1 MADAIGSVRATFT
14 ASVGG
19 MTGAIDQVVG
29 KLGGFAAAQRKVAAD
44 TTRFESVTKELSS
57 EFLRGGGSVDTFG
70 TKLGNTMRSFTR
82 ISEAERTRIVLE
94 ALEQAFEGSG
104 RGAAELADAQAKA
117 AAVIR
122 AGTSPIE
129 RLSVDLAKNRADFLA
144 GKISADQYR
153 QTIATLPGQINGTET
168 AMQKMERVFKQAQ
181 ETVRGLRT
189 PTDELQQ
196 QLAELKEQ
204 EEAGAISDQQYAQ
217 AKGLI
222 EQKLRELTP
231 EFIAAKAAEE
241 ELNKAM
247 ERGKA
252 VTESLLTP
260 QQQYE
265 RNVAELDELL
275 SKNAITAETHAAGIR
290 KEKAALDAA
299 DPAMQELNR
308 AMEDG
313 KAITQA
319 MLTPTEKYEEEIKKL
334 DGLLAKNAISEETH
348 ARATK
353 KAKDELDKAG
363 PAAKSVGDAFGGLP
377 GPLGAAARAF
387 DMMQKS
393 MGGTI
398 AGFRSGGIRGGISTF
413 VGQIREGVANAGSTG
428 GASLIGIAPQIGLVA
443 AAAYAGVQGLKMMAE
458 AMGAVGER
466 VERTGQLAER
476 MGVSFQEFEVLAVA
490 ANMAGVETEALASA
504 QTKGLKAISAARA
517 GAKEQALAFSALGI
531 SQRQLQESNPSA
543 LLEDA
548 ARKLNAIEDPATRA
562 TLAMKIFGKAGNDVL
577 PALAGIDSV
586 REGIQRLGGVMNE
599 GDVGRFKALDD
610 AFDNA
615 TRATTRLGETLLAP
629 FTGLFQTIAEGV
641 AATFGGFAS
650 ALAPISP
657 LLDGIL
663 KPIGFIVQLAG
674 EGLGLFGR
682 FVGATIS
689 GIYEIVAGVVEIVSY
704 SQTLAPIFQAVGAVG
719 TFIADTFFA
728 IGKEI
733 SEWIGWFEK
742 LTGIEIKPLQG
753 GSDREAIEEE
763 MARRKELEK
772 ENEQAQNKAAERA
785 KAMKESLLSPWEQM
799 QQKVDEV
806 YDLEKRG
813 LLTAQERAALEKKI
827 TDEFVA
833 QTPAAQ
839 ALKKAQEDQKKA
851 SEEIA
856 AKIKDSAKAGAE
868 LGAAAD
874 PIRAQFASAAEQ
886 IKKDMEAGLISPEAA
901 KEKMSEAVDAM
912 NEELKRL
919 GEDQK
924 FAEKIRDGF
933 KSEMDKVNEELDAI
947 DKNQTLT
954 AAEKEK
960 AKAQVRDKA
969 AASLPGGAEQSP
981 ADKFRE
987 DQKKLKEAFDKGIID
1002 REQFRERMGNIRGE
1016 LEDSI
1021 ADAKD
1026 KQERNAGPDR
1036 RAVGAVDVN
1045 SSEGASTFFRLLRG
1059 QDDPTKRQLKE
1070 MEKQTRLLANVE
1082 QALAEQEVVQI

>member
-1 MADAIGSVRATFT
+1 
-14 ASVGG
+14 
-19 MTGAIDQVVG
+19 MTGAIDQIVG
-29 KLGGFAAAQRKVAAD
+29 KLGGFAAAQKKVAAD
-44 TTRFESVTKELSS
+44 TTRFESVTKELAS
-57 EFLRGGGSVDTFG
+57 EFLRGGGSADVFG
-70 TKLGNTMRSFTR
+70 TKLGNAMRRFSNV
-82 ISEAERTRIVLE
+82 SEAERTRIALE
-94 ALEQAFEGSG
+94 ALETAFEGSG

-117 AAVIR
+117 VAAVR

-129 RLSVDLAKNRADFLA
+129 RLSIDLKQNRADFLA
-144 GKISADQYR
+144 GKVSIDQYR
-153 QTIATLPGQINGTET
+153 QTIATLPGQVNGTET
-168 AMQKMERVFKQAQ
+168 AMQKMQRVFKESQ

-189 PTDELQQ
+189 PTD
-196 QLAELKEQ
+196 QLNEAMAKLKEQ
-204 EEAGAISDQQYAQ
+204 EEAGLISDQQYAQ
-217 AKGLI
+217 AKAAI
-222 EQKLRELTP
+222 EQKLHELTP
-231 EFIAAKAAEE
+231 EFAAAKAAED

-265 RNVAELDELL
+265 RSVKELDDLL
-275 SKNAITAETHAAGIR
+275 AKNAITAETHAAGVQ

-308 AMEDG
+308 AMEEG

-319 MLTPTEKYEEEIKKL
+319 MLTPTEKYEAEVKKL
-334 DGLLAKNAISEETH
+334 DDLLAKNAITEETH

-377 GPLGAAARAF
+377 GPLGAAARGF

-393 MGGTI
+393 LGDTI
-398 AGFRSGGIRGGISTF
+398 AGFKSGGIKGGISSF

-428 GASLIGIAPQIGLVA
+428 GASLVAVAPQIGLIA
-443 AAAYAGVQGLKMMAE
+443 AAAYAGVQGLKMMTE
-458 AMGAVGER
+458 AIGAVGSR

-476 MGVSFQEFEVLAVA
+476 LGTSFQEFEVLAVA

-531 SQRQLQESNPSA
+531 SQQQLQESNPSA

-548 ARKLNAIEDPATRA
+548 ARKLNEIQDPATRA
-562 TLAMKIFGKAGNDVL
+562 ALAMKIFGKAGNEVL
-577 PALAGIDSV
+577 PALAGIDAV
-586 REGIQRLGGVMNE
+586 RAGIQRLGGVMNA

-615 TRATTRLGETLLAP
+615 SRATTRLGETLLAP

-650 ALAPISP
+650 ALAPLSP

-689 GIYEIVAGVVEIVSY
+689 GIYEIIDGVVEIVSY

-742 LTGIEIKPLQG
+742 LTGIEIKPLKG
-753 GSDREAIEEE
+753 GADREAIEEE

-772 ENEQAQNKAAERA
+772 ENEAEGKRAEDRA
-785 KAMKESLLSPWEQM
+785 KAIKDSLLSPYDEM
-799 QQKVDEV
+799 QKKVAEV
-806 YDLEKRG
+806 NDLEQRG
-813 LLTAQERAALEKKI
+813 LLTAEQRAAAEGKI
-827 TDEFVA
+827 RDEFA
-833 QTPAAQ
+833 KQDPLAQ
-839 ALKKAQEDQKKA
+839 AAVKYAESQKKA
-851 SEEIA
+851 SEDIA
-856 AKIKDSAKAGAE
+856 TKIRDSAKAGKE
-868 LGAAAD
+868 LGSAAD
-874 PIRAQFASAAEQ
+874 PIRAQFANAAKQ
-886 IKKDMEAGLISPEAA
+886 IKDDLENGLISPDDA
-901 KEKMSEAVDAM
+901 KSRMGEAVDAM

-924 FAEKIRDGF
+924 FAEKIRDSL
-933 KSEMDKVNEELDAI
+933 KTETQKVKEELAEI

-954 AAEKEK
+954 AEEKEK
-960 AKAQVRDKA
+960 AKGQVRDKFTA
-969 AASLPGGAEQSP
+969 GLPGAAEKDA

-987 DQKKLKEAFDKGIID
+987 EQKKLKEAFDAKLID
-1002 REQFRERMGNIRGE
+1002 KDEFKARQGRIRDE
-1016 LEDSI
+1016 LEASV

-1026 KQERNAGPDR
+1026 KQDRNNQPDR

-1059 QDDPTKRQLKE
+1059 QDDPTKKQLDE
-1070 MEKQTRLLANVE
+1070 MKRQTRLLERV
-1082 QALAEQEVVQI
+1082 AEAEAEVVQI

>member
-14 ASVGG
+14 ASAGG
-19 MTGAIDQVVG
+19 MIGAVDQIVG
-29 KLGGFAAAQRKVAAD
+29 KLGSFAAATKRVAAD
-44 TTRFESVTKELSS
+44 TTRFESVTKELAS
-57 EFLRGGGSVDTFG
+57 EFMRGGGSVDDFG
-70 TKLGNTMRSFTR
+70 NKLGNTMKRFAGV
-82 ISEAERTRIVLE
+82 SEAERLRIVMQ
-94 ALEQAFEGSG
+94 ALETSFQGSG
-104 RGAAELADAQAKA
+104 RGASELAEAQARA
-117 AAVIR
+117 TAAVI

-129 RLSVDLAKNRADFLA
+129 RLSIDLAKNRADFLA
-144 GKISADQYR
+144 GKVSMEQYKN
-153 QTIATLPGQINGTET
+153 TIATLPSEINGVETEQQQ
-168 AMQKMERVFKQAQ
+168 MQRVFKETQ
-181 ETVRGLRT
+181 ETLSKLRT
-189 PTDELQQ
+189 PLDNYETEM
-196 QLAELKEQ
+196 
-204 EEAGAISDQQYAQ
+204 G
-217 AKGLI
+217 
-222 EQKLRELTP
+222 KLREQLKRGTID
-231 EFIAAKAAEE
+231 EDQFTAAA
-241 ELNKAM
+241 
-247 ERGKA
+247 
-252 VTESLLTP
+252 
-260 QQQYE
+260 
-265 RNVAELDELL
+265 
-275 SKNAITAETHAAGIR
+275 
-290 KEKAALDAA
+290 
-299 DPAMQELNR
+299 
-308 AMEDG
+308 
-313 KAITQA
+313 
-319 MLTPTEKYEEEIKKL
+319 
-334 DGLLAKNAISEETH
+334 
-348 ARATK
+348 K
-353 KAKDELDKAG
+353 KAKDVLDKSEG
-363 PAAKSVGDAFGGLP
+363 SAKSIGDAFGGLP
-377 GPLGAAARAF
+377 GPLGSAARAF

-398 AGFRSGGIRGGISTF
+398 GAFKTGGIKGGVSNF
-413 VGQIREGVANAGSTG
+413 VGQIQSGVSNAGSTG
-428 GASLIGIAPQIGLVA
+428 GASLVGIAPQIALVA
-443 AAAYAGVQGLKMMAE
+443 GAAYAAVQGLKVMTE

-476 MGVSFQEFEVLAVA
+476 MGVSFQEFELLSVA

-531 SQRQLQESNPSA
+531 SQKQLQESDPSA
-543 LLEDA
+543 ILEDA
-548 ARKLNAIEDPATRA
+548 AAKLNAIGDPATRA
-562 TLAMKIFGKAGNDVL
+562 ALAMKIFGKSGNEVL
-577 PALAGIDSV
+577 PALKGIDAV
-586 REGIQRLGGVMNE
+586 RAGIQRLGGVMNE

-615 TRATTRLGETLLAP
+615 SRATTRLGETLLAP

-641 AATFGGFAS
+641 AATFGGMAS
-650 ALAPISP
+650 ALAPLSP

-689 GIYEIVAGVVEIVSY
+689 GIYEIVAGIVEVVSY

-719 TFIADTFFA
+719 TFIYDTFIS

-742 LTGIEIKPLQG
+742 LTGIQIKPLKG

-799 QQKVDEV
+799 QQKINEV
-806 YDLEKRG
+806 HDLEKRG
-813 LLTAQERAALEKKI
+813 LLTAQERAALENKI

-839 ALKKAQEDQKKA
+839 ALKKIQEDQEKT
-851 SEEIA
+851 SEEFA
-856 AKIKDSAKAGAE
+856 NKIRDSAKAGLE

-886 IKKDMEAGLISPEAA
+886 IKKDMEAGLISPENA
-901 KEKMSEAVDAM
+901 KEKMGKAVDAM

-933 KSEMDKVNEELDAI
+933 KSEMDKVNEELAAI

-954 AAEKEK
+954 AAEKDK
-960 AKAQVRDKA
+960 AKGQVRDKA
-969 AASLPGGAEQSP
+969 AASLPGGNQQSP
-981 ADKFRE
+981 VDKFKD
-987 DQKKLKEAFDKGIID
+987 DQKKLREAFEKGIID
-1002 REQFRERMGNIRGE
+1002 KDQLRERMGNVRQD

-1021 ADAKD
+1021 ADARD

-1036 RAVGAVDVN
+1036 RAVGATEVN

-1059 QDDPTKRQLKE
+1059 QDDPTKKQLKE
-1070 MEKQTRLLANVE
+1070 MEKQTRLLAKV
-1082 QALAEQEVVQI
+1082 ADDLADTEVVNI

>member
-14 ASVGG
+14 ASAGG
-19 MTGAIDQVVG
+19 MIGAVDQIVG
-29 KLGGFAAAQRKVAAD
+29 KLGSFAAATKRVAAD
-44 TTRFESVTKELSS
+44 TTRFESVTKELAS
-57 EFLRGGGSVDTFG
+57 EFMRGGGSVDDFG
-70 TKLGNTMRSFTR
+70 NKLGNTMKRFAGV
-82 ISEAERTRIVLE
+82 SEAERLRIVMQ
-94 ALEQAFEGSG
+94 ALETSFQGSG
-104 RGAAELADAQAKA
+104 RGAAELAEAQARA
-117 AAVIR
+117 TAAVR

-129 RLSVDLAKNRADFLA
+129 RLSIDLAKNRADFLA
-144 GKISADQYR
+144 GKVSMEQYKN
-153 QTIATLPGQINGTET
+153 TIATLPSEINGVETEQQQ
-168 AMQKMERVFKQAQ
+168 MQRVFKETQ
-181 ETVRGLRT
+181 ETLRKLRT
-189 PTDELQQ
+189 PLNEYETEM
-196 QLAELKEQ
+196 
-204 EEAGAISDQQYAQ
+204 G
-217 AKGLI
+217 
-222 EQKLRELTP
+222 KLREQLKRGTID
-231 EFIAAKAAEE
+231 EHQFTAA
-241 ELNKAM
+241 
-247 ERGKA
+247 
-252 VTESLLTP
+252 
-260 QQQYE
+260 
-265 RNVAELDELL
+265 
-275 SKNAITAETHAAGIR
+275 
-290 KEKAALDAA
+290 
-299 DPAMQELNR
+299 
-308 AMEDG
+308 
-313 KAITQA
+313 
-319 MLTPTEKYEEEIKKL
+319 
-334 DGLLAKNAISEETH
+334 AKNA
-348 ARATK
+348 
-353 KAKDELDKAG
+353 KDVLDKSEG
-363 PAAKSVGDAFGGLP
+363 SAKSLGDAFGGLP

-393 MGGTI
+393 MGGTLN
-398 AGFRSGGIRGGISTF
+398 AFKTGGIKGGVSNF
-413 VGQIREGVANAGSTG
+413 VGQIQSGVANAGSTG
-428 GASLIGIAPQIGLVA
+428 GASLVGIAPQLGMVA
-443 AAAYAGVQGLKMMAE
+443 AAAYAGYEGLKRMTE

-476 MGVSFQEFEVLAVA
+476 MGVSFQEFELLSVA

-531 SQRQLQESNPSA
+531 SQKQLQESDPSA
-543 LLEDA
+543 ILADA
-548 ARKLNAIEDPATRA
+548 AAKLNAIGDPATRA
-562 TLAMKIFGKAGNDVL
+562 ALAMKIFGKSGNEVL
-577 PALAGIDSV
+577 PALKGIDAV
-586 REGIQRLGGVMNE
+586 RAGIQRLGGVMNE

-615 TRATTRLGETLLAP
+615 SRATIRLGETLLAP
-629 FTGLFQTIAEGV
+629 FTGLFGTIAEGV
-641 AATFGGFAS
+641 AATFGGMAS
-650 ALAPISP
+650 ALAPLSP

-689 GIYEIVAGVVEIVSY
+689 GIYEIVSGIVEVVSY
-704 SQTLAPIFQAVGAVG
+704 SQTLAPIFQAVGQVG
-719 TFIADTFFA
+719 TFIYDTFIS

-742 LTGIEIKPLQG
+742 LTGIEIKPLKG
-753 GSDREAIEEE
+753 GTDREAIEEE

-799 QQKVDEV
+799 QQKINEV
-806 YDLEKRG
+806 HDLEKRG
-813 LLTAQERAALEKKI
+813 LLTAQERAALENKI

-839 ALKKAQEDQKKA
+839 ALKKIQEDQKKT
-851 SEEIA
+851 SEEFA
-856 AKIKDSAKAGAE
+856 NKIRDSAKAGLE

-886 IKKDMEAGLISPEAA
+886 IKKDMEAELISPENA
-901 KEKMSEAVDAM
+901 KEKMGEAVDAM

-933 KSEMDKVNEELDAI
+933 KSEMDKVNEELAAI

-954 AAEKEK
+954 AAEKDK
-960 AKAQVRDKA
+960 AKGQVRDKA
-969 AASLPGGAEQSP
+969 AASLPGGNEQSP
-981 ADKFRE
+981 VDKFKE
-987 DQKKLKEAFDKGIID
+987 DQRKLKEAFDKGIID
-1002 REQFRERMGNIRGE
+1002 KDQFKERMGNIRGE
-1016 LEDSI
+1016 LEGSI

-1036 RAVGAVDVN
+1036 RAVGATEVN

-1082 QALAEQEVVQI
+1082 QALAEQEVVNI

>member
-14 ASVGG
+14 ASAGG
-19 MTGAIDQVVG
+19 MIGAVDQIVG
-29 KLGGFAAAQRKVAAD
+29 KLGSFAAATKRVAAD
-44 TTRFESVTKELSS
+44 TTRFESVTKELAS
-57 EFLRGGGSVDTFG
+57 EFMRGGGSVDEFG
-70 TKLGNTMRSFTR
+70 NKLGNTMKRFAGV
-82 ISEAERTRIVLE
+82 SEAERLRIVME
-94 ALEQAFEGSG
+94 ALETSFQGSG
-104 RGAAELADAQAKA
+104 RGASELAEAQAKA
-117 AAVIR
+117 TAAVR

-129 RLSVDLAKNRADFLA
+129 RLSIDLAKNRADFLA
-144 GKISADQYR
+144 GKISMEQYR
-153 QTIATLPGQINGTET
+153 NTIATLPAEINGVETE
-168 AMQKMERVFKQAQ
+168 QQQMERVFKETQ
-181 ETVRGLRT
+181 ETLRKLRT
-189 PTDELQQ
+189 PLDDYETEM
-196 QLAELKEQ
+196 
-204 EEAGAISDQQYAQ
+204 G
-217 AKGLI
+217 
-222 EQKLRELTP
+222 KLREQLKRGTID
-231 EFIAAKAAEE
+231 EEQFTAAA
-241 ELNKAM
+241 
-247 ERGKA
+247 
-252 VTESLLTP
+252 
-260 QQQYE
+260 
-265 RNVAELDELL
+265 
-275 SKNAITAETHAAGIR
+275 
-290 KEKAALDAA
+290 
-299 DPAMQELNR
+299 
-308 AMEDG
+308 
-313 KAITQA
+313 
-319 MLTPTEKYEEEIKKL
+319 
-334 DGLLAKNAISEETH
+334 
-348 ARATK
+348 K
-353 KAKDELDKAG
+353 KAKDVLDKSEG
-363 PAAKSVGDAFGGLP
+363 SAKSLGDAFGGLP
-377 GPLGAAARAF
+377 GPLGAAARGLDAMF
-387 DMMQKS
+387 KS
-393 MGGTI
+393 LGKTSD
-398 AGFRSGGIRGGISTF
+398 GFKGGGIRGGVSAF
-413 VGQIREGVANAGSTG
+413 ADQVREGVANAGATG
-428 GASLIGIAPQIGLVA
+428 GASLVGIAPQIGLVA
-443 AAAYAGVQGLKMMAE
+443 KAAEYGIQALKQMTAAMA
-458 AMGAVGER
+458 AVGER

-476 MGVSFQEFEVLAVA
+476 MGVSFQEFEVLSVA

-531 SQRQLQESNPSA
+531 SQKQLQESDPSA
-543 LLEDA
+543 ILEDA
-548 ARKLNAIEDPATRA
+548 AAKLNAIGDPATRA
-562 TLAMKIFGKAGNDVL
+562 ALAMKIFGKAGNDVL
-577 PALAGIDSV
+577 PALKGIDAV
-586 REGIQRLGGVMNE
+586 RDGIQRLGGVMNE

-629 FTGLFQTIAEGV
+629 FTGLFSTIAEGV
-641 AATFGGFAS
+641 AATFGGMAS
-650 ALAPISP
+650 ALSP
-657 LLDGIL
+657 VSGLIDGIL
-663 KPIGFIVQLAG
+663 TPIGFIVQLAG
-674 EGLGLFGR
+674 EGIGLFGR
-682 FVGATIS
+682 FIGATIS
-689 GIYEIVAGVVEIVSY
+689 GIFEIVAGIVEIVSY
-704 SQTLAPIFQAVGAVG
+704 SQTLAPIFQAVGQVG
-719 TFIADTFFA
+719 TFIAKTFFA

-742 LTGIEIKPLQG
+742 LTGIEIKPMKG

-886 IKKDMEAGLISPEAA
+886 IKKDMEAGLISPEEA
-901 KEKMSEAVDAM
+901 KEKMAEAVDGM
-912 NEELKRL
+912 NEELNRL

-924 FAEKIRDGF
+924 FAEKIRDSF
-933 KSEMDKVNEELDAI
+933 KSEMDKVNEELAAI

-969 AASLPGGAEQSP
+969 AASLPGGNQQSP
-981 ADKFRE
+981 VDKFRE

-1002 REQFRERMGNIRGE
+1002 KDQFKERMGNIRE
-1016 LEDSI
+1016 DLEGSI

-1059 QDDPTKRQLKE
+1059 QDDPTKKQLKE
-1070 MEKQTRLLANVE
+1070 MEKQTRLLASVE
-1082 QALAEQEVVQI
+1082 EALASQEVVNI